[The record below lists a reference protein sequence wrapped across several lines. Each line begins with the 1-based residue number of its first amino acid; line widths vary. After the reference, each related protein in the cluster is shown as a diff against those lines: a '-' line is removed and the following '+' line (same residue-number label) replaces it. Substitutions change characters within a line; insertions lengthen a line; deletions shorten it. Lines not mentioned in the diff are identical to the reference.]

1 MTYPLKFSP
10 KNTIRASKH
19 GEFYVDFKTRGFINY
34 LEAFL
39 IPKFSF
45 EIMCCHTLNSGIT
58 QSVTFSLKFPYRKRV
73 LHIVLKVNDIVIV
86 VKTFIKARNVK
97 TRY

>member
-1 MTYPLKFSP
+1 MHENVLYL
-10 KNTIRASKH
+10 
-19 GEFYVDFKTRGFINY
+19 YYFKLGVIFNF

-58 QSVTFSLKFPYRKRV
+58 QSITFSLKFPYRKRV
-73 LHIVLKVNDIVIV
+73 LHIVLKVNDIVLV